1 MQEAIVCHFRKR
13 SFPVGNYRYV
23 ISLPDANP
31 QAESKHDR
39 EEDHME
45 TNWGETHAE
54 LTKKIKYLAV
64 DTVRYFSS
72 LVKKEAG
79 EGRPTFHRGYDS
91 MSLT

>member
-1 MQEAIVCHFRKR
+1 
-13 SFPVGNYRYV
+13 
-23 ISLPDANP
+23 
-31 QAESKHDR
+31 
-39 EEDHME
+39 ME

-79 EGRPTFHRGYDS
+79 EGRPTFHRGYDWNKTPTKRTEDEDS
-91 MSLT
+91 SHYLCLSSQAHSSRLRDQTYKPENV